1 MQKKVKSKRLTLS
14 DFFLRDVS
22 FLEQIEEAYQIA
34 TSKIGLHSANKE
46 IDKILEEK
54 WIPKVCG
61 LEDLMS
67 MPKDSLGRIMST
79 YLLYVTQDQET
90 IHLVPP
96 TMRFTISHPIP
107 RHVLIKTRI
116 QQTHDYIHI
125 LTNVDTSQVGELVI
139 QAFYLAQKTSPLN
152 IVHVIKNIIDYF
164 IHDGEDF
171 ILEAIIEGLRMGL
184 NANKNITFYRYEND
198 LELPI
203 NEIRKKLNI
212 EKSLNKP
219 WSSQY

>member
-1 MQKKVKSKRLTLS
+1 MQKRVKSKRLMLN

-22 FLEQIEEAYQIA
+22 FIEQIEEAYQLAI
-34 TSKIGLHSANKE
+34 SKFGLHDNNKE

-54 WIPKVCG
+54 WIPKVYG
-61 LEDLMS
+61 LEDLMC
-67 MPKDSLGRIMST
+67 MPKDSLGRHIST
-79 YLLYVTQDQET
+79 YLLYVTQDQEK

-107 RHVLIKTRI
+107 RHLLIKTRI

-139 QAFYLAQKTSPLN
+139 QAFYLAQKTSFLN
-152 IVHVIKNIIDYF
+152 IVNVIKNVIDYF
-164 IHDGEDF
+164 IHDGEPL
-171 ILEAIIEGLRMGL
+171 ILEAIIEGLKIGL
-184 NANKNITFYRYEND
+184 NAKKNISFYRYEND

-203 NEIRKKLNI
+203 DDIRKKLNI
-212 EKSLNKP
+212 EKSMNRP
-219 WSSQY
+219 WSSQF